1 MLELFKAIVF
11 ENVRD
16 ASKQIY
22 VSDVLRFFRLNRL
35 LIEQERVEDI
45 LFKRIVGVDR
55 PFDYSRLHKLL
66 TKENCQ
72 SIVHNPAI

>member
-1 MLELFKAIVF
+1 MLELFKAVVF

-66 TKENCQ
+66 TKENC
-72 SIVHNPAI
+72 